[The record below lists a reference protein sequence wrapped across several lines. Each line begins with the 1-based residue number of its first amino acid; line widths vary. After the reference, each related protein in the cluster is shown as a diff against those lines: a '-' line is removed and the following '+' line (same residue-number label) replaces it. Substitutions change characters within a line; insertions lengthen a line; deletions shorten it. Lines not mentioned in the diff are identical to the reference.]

1 MKRTFFLQ
9 AVLILTALLLMN
21 TGLNSSPRSGPKIVF
36 DQVIYDFGTIK
47 KNADGT
53 CTFHFANKGEGP
65 LVITKVTASCG
76 CTVPSYPKEP
86 ILPGQSSGVKVAY
99 NTKNVG
105 VFTKTISVSTNDPVN
120 STVVLTIKGTVTK

>member
-1 MKRTFFLQ
+1 MMRRYSFS
-9 AVLILTALLLMN
+9 LLLLVIGILL
-21 TGLNSSPRSGPKIVF
+21 TGAGIAGMKQAGPKIVF
-36 DQVIYDFGTIK
+36 DHVVYDFGTIK
-47 KNADGT
+47 RHADGT
-53 CTFHFANKGEGP
+53 CTFHFTNKGEAP
-65 LVITKVTASCG
+65 LVITKVTAACG

-86 ILPGQSSGVKVAY
+86 VLPGKSSGVKVAY